1 MSNKLSSSERNQRLR
16 EKEEHIYR
24 VNRIKQKE
32 REQQKLERE
41 AERRKLKE
49 EKEREREEAYNRK
62 ERELKEKVQKKEE
75 EIQQRQKF
83 FLAFNNYMEEVSKLK
98 SYLFSFNETASLS
111 NYETRRKRKTFDIDK
126 KYKRRYFPDFVPQ
139 GYSPRNYDKF
149 VYKPSIKLKSLKYFL
164 VGSPIPLLILLSL
177 NDQNS
182 TWQNLTFAILFL
194 SYPIILI
201 YWIIARWKEK
211 KKMKILDLSEFE
223 ENEKRRKEDI
233 SKNNE
238 RDEASHKIRQAEF
251 NREEEKREEEFIKKA
266 EEKEEILNIQEDLRV
281 KILED
286 AQKGNAE
293 SINVILEAI
302 LPFEMDKE
310 IDDPFDLWKD
320 AMESYEIAYSVTE
333 NFRVELYMTLPD
345 ASIVPARSVQ
355 LNPTGQ
361 VIKYDFIK
369 EKEKNLIYDSFL
381 ASFSHYHALRIFSS
395 MPFLN
400 TVYVEASVK
409 GIDPKTGNDKDF
421 LVLQIEYDKETFKK
435 LKLEKLDPV
444 SSIEN
449 FKHERIPSVNYLKST
464 LSSKVNMDLMIWST
478 PNEEDVG
485 IPAGLV

>member
-1 MSNKLSSSERNQRLR
+1 M
-16 EKEEHIYR
+16 
-24 VNRIKQKE
+24 
-32 REQQKLERE
+32 
-41 AERRKLKE
+41 
-49 EKEREREEAYNRK
+49 
-62 ERELKEKVQKKEE
+62 
-75 EIQQRQKF
+75 
-83 FLAFNNYMEEVSKLK
+83 
-98 SYLFSFNETASLS
+98 
-111 NYETRRKRKTFDIDK
+111 
-126 KYKRRYFPDFVPQ
+126 
-139 GYSPRNYDKF
+139 
-149 VYKPSIKLKSLKYFL
+149 
-164 VGSPIPLLILLSL
+164 
-177 NDQNS
+177 
-182 TWQNLTFAILFL
+182 
-194 SYPIILI
+194 
-201 YWIIARWKEK
+201 
-211 KKMKILDLSEFE
+211 
-223 ENEKRRKEDI
+223 
-233 SKNNE
+233 
-238 RDEASHKIRQAEF
+238 
-251 NREEEKREEEFIKKA
+251 
-266 EEKEEILNIQEDLRV
+266 